1 MGLEEEVFM
10 RSKYVAYAALLAIIV
25 LFFTGCDA
33 LITNVFKD
41 ANLGQPSAATIQN
54 QDAATLIQQAGIT
67 SGAVSDT
74 FIQTVI
80 SDETTKNQ
88 VLATLQGKVDTGTP
102 AEAQAAQALILDIKL
117 ADIGADAVMDNL
129 NAAVGQ
135 LATLA
140 NSNEQLNP
148 QDIINALLPAE
159 LANNPANLASFID
172 NLAGLGTDVDT
183 LAQKIDANNGTVA
196 DGLDIATIAQTAA
209 LVKFVE
215 IVEPAS
221 GYSTGEAIANAVED
235 LKNDSN
241 ADVTKYFAAQPDIAS
256 LADNTTLQTLFD
268 AAGLSALLD
277 KMKSGS

>member
-1 MGLEEEVFM
+1 M
-10 RSKYVAYAALLAIIV
+10 RSKYIVYVALLAIIV

-41 ANLGQPSAATIQN
+41 ANLGQPSAAKMQN

-67 SGAVSDT
+67 SGVVSDT
-74 FIQTVI
+74 FIQAVI
-80 SDETTKNQ
+80 SNEATKNQ
-88 VLATLQGKVDTGTP
+88 VLGTLQGTVDHGTP

-117 ADIGADAVMDNL
+117 ADIGANTVMDNL
-129 NAAVGQ
+129 NAVVGQ
-135 LATLA
+135 LAALA
-140 NSNEQLNP
+140 NSNEKLKP

-159 LANNPANLASFID
+159 LANNPANLAIFID
-172 NLAGLGTDVDT
+172 KLAGLGTDVDT

-221 GYSTGEAIANAVED
+221 GYSTGAAIAHAVED
-235 LKNDSN
+235 LKSDPN
-241 ADVTKYFAAQPDIAS
+241 ANVTQYFAAQPDIAS
-256 LADNTTLQTLFD
+256 LADNQTLHTLFN
-268 AAGLSALLD
+268 AAGLSTLLD

>member
-1 MGLEEEVFM
+1 M
-10 RSKYVAYAALLAIIV
+10 RSKYIVYVALLPIIV
-25 LFFTGCDA
+25 LFFTGCNA

-41 ANLGQPSAATIQN
+41 ANLGQPSAAKIQN

-67 SGAVSDT
+67 SGVVSDT
-74 FIQTVI
+74 FIQAVI
-80 SDETTKNQ
+80 SNEATKNQ
-88 VLATLQGKVDTGTP
+88 VLGTLQGKVDHGTF

-117 ADIGADAVMDNL
+117 ADIGADTVMDNL
-129 NAAVGQ
+129 NAVVGQ
-135 LATLA
+135 LAALA
-140 NSNEQLNP
+140 NSSEELKP

-159 LANNPANLASFID
+159 LANNPANLASFI
-172 NLAGLGTDVDT
+172 NKLAELGTDVDT
-183 LAQKIDANNGTVA
+183 LAQKIVANNGIVA

-221 GYSTGEAIANAVED
+221 GYSTGAAIAHAVED
-235 LKNDSN
+235 LKNNSN
-241 ADVTKYFAAQPDIAS
+241 ADVTQYFAAQPDIAS

-268 AAGLSALLD
+268 AAGLSTLLD

>member
-1 MGLEEEVFM
+1 M

-33 LITNVFKD
+33 LIANVFKD
-41 ANLGQPSAATIQN
+41 ANLGQPSADKIKELDT
-54 QDAATLIQQAGIT
+54 AALIQQAGIT

-80 SDETTKNQ
+80 GDEATKKQ
-88 VLATLQGKVDTGTP
+88 VLETLQGTVDTGTP

-117 ADIGADAVMDNL
+117 ADIGADTVMDNL

-140 NSNEQLNP
+140 NSNEELKP

-172 NLAGLGTDVDT
+172 NLAELGTDVDT

-209 LVKFVE
+209 LVKFVK
-215 IVEPAS
+215 IVEPAI
-221 GYSTGEAIANAVED
+221 GYSTGEAIAKAVED
-235 LKNDSN
+235 LENDPN